1 MRDLQKGFTII
12 EMTIYIGLMSILIL
26 VLTRI
31 FISALDTQVESES
44 VTNVQQDGRFIL
56 ARLNYDI
63 SLASSINT
71 PASMGAQENS
81 ISLVRN
87 GQTIT
92 YSLTNGDLI
101 RTDSQGSAR
110 INYEN
115 VDVEQASFQRIG
127 NTGGK
132 PTIVV
137 NLRLS
142 SMANMGTLGETDT
155 FRSVIGTR

>member
-1 MRDLQKGFTII
+1 MKKLQRGFTII

-63 SLASSINT
+63 SLASSVT
-71 PASMGAQENS
+71 SPASMGAQAS
-81 ISLVRN
+81 SLTLVRD

-92 YSLTNGDLI
+92 YSLANGDLT

-110 INYEN
+110 VNYEN
-115 VDVEQASFQRIG
+115 VDVEEASFQKIG

-132 PTIVV
+132 PTVVV

-142 SMANMGTLGETDT
+142 SMASMGTLGETDT